1 MKSCPMAKALHKRQG
16 IPTAVFL
23 SNEVKTYGRSAF
35 FTVTAHCIQNSLRF
49 GKDLGMTTIIGIT
62 LKGIFRD
69 RVFQGIMVTAC
80 AFLLIPVIASLSMRQ
95 VTELS
100 LTLSLSLISFILLL
114 LSVFLGGTSLW
125 KDIERR
131 YTFSVLGLP
140 ISRQSYMIGR
150 FGGVALFV
158 LLAAAVLG
166 AAAFAIVTYSS
177 AIYPPDRPIVWST
190 MALCIL
196 FDALKYILLIAV
208 AFLFST
214 VSTSF
219 FLPVFGA
226 IATFLT
232 GGVTQQVYEFV
243 NSPASKS
250 LSPVV
255 KQLAK
260 GLYYILPNFGA
271 FDLKVN
277 AIYGLPIPAT
287 GLLLTIAYFVVYL
300 GILLSLSA
308 AIFMR
313 REMR

>member
-1 MKSCPMAKALHKRQG
+1 
-16 IPTAVFL
+16 
-23 SNEVKTYGRSAF
+23 
-35 FTVTAHCIQNSLRF
+35 
-49 GKDLGMTTIIGIT
+49 MTSIIVLT

-95 VTELS
+95 ITELS

-114 LSVFLGGTSLW
+114 LAVFLGGTSLW

-140 ISRQSYMIGR
+140 LSRQRYLLGR
-150 FGGVALFV
+150 FGGTALFV
-158 LLAAAVLG
+158 LLTAAVLG
-166 AAAFAIVTYSS
+166 VAAFVVVLYSNTQHPS
-177 AIYPPDRPIVWST
+177 ERPIIWST
-190 MALCIL
+190 MALCIF

-219 FLPVFGA
+219 FLPVFGT

-232 GGVTQQVYEFV
+232 GGVTQQVFEYI
-243 NSPASKS
+243 NSPAAKN

-255 KQLAK
+255 KQIAA
-260 GLYYILPNFGA
+260 GLYYLLPNFSA

-277 AIYGLPIPAT
+277 TIYGLPVPVN
-287 GLLLTIAYFVVYL
+287 GLLLTVAYFVVYV
-300 GILLSLSA
+300 GALLSISA
-308 AIFMR
+308 AIFLR

>member
-1 MKSCPMAKALHKRQG
+1 
-16 IPTAVFL
+16 
-23 SNEVKTYGRSAF
+23 
-35 FTVTAHCIQNSLRF
+35 
-49 GKDLGMTTIIGIT
+49 MTTIMRIT

-80 AFLLIPVIASLSMRQ
+80 AFLLIPGIASLSMRQ

-100 LTLSLSLISFILLL
+100 LTLSLSLLSFIMLLL
-114 LSVFLGGTSLW
+114 AVFLGGTSLW

-140 ISRQSYMIGR
+140 LSRQSYLLGR
-150 FGGVALFV
+150 FGGTALFV
-158 LLAAAVLG
+158 LLAAVVLG
-166 AAAFAIVTYSS
+166 IAAFAVVLYSS
-177 AIYPPDRPIVWST
+177 AIYPPDRPIVWGT
-190 MALCIL
+190 MATCIL

-219 FLPVFGA
+219 FLPVFGT
-226 IATFLT
+226 IATFLA
-232 GGVTQQVYEFV
+232 GGVTQQVYEYIH
-243 NSPASKS
+243 SPASQN
-250 LSPVV
+250 LAPVV
-255 KQLAK
+255 RQIAT
-260 GLYYILPNFGA
+260 GIYYLLPNFSA

-277 AIYGLPIPAT
+277 TIYGLPVPAA
-287 GLLLTIAYFVVYL
+287 GLFLTVAYFVVYV

-308 AIFMR
+308 AIFSR

>member
-1 MKSCPMAKALHKRQG
+1 
-16 IPTAVFL
+16 
-23 SNEVKTYGRSAF
+23 
-35 FTVTAHCIQNSLRF
+35 
-49 GKDLGMTTIIGIT
+49 MTSIINIT

-100 LTLSLSLISFILLL
+100 LMLSLSLISFILLL

-140 ISRQSYMIGR
+140 ISRQSYMLGR
-150 FGGVALFV
+150 FGGTALFV
-158 LLAAAVLG
+158 LLASIVLG
-166 AAAFAIVTYSS
+166 AAAFAVVSYSS
-177 AIYPPDRPIVWST
+177 AIYPSDRPIVWGT

-219 FLPVFGA
+219 FLPVFGT
-226 IATFLT
+226 IATFLV
-232 GGVTQQVYEFV
+232 GGVTQQVYEYV
-243 NSPASKS
+243 NSPASKAV
-250 LSPVV
+250 SPFV
-255 KQLAK
+255 KQLASA
-260 GLYYILPNFGA
+260 LYYILPNFGA

-277 AIYGLPIPAT
+277 AIYGLPLSAN
-287 GLLLTIAYFVVYL
+287 GLLLTAAYFAVYV
-300 GILLSLSA
+300 GLLLSA
-308 AIFMR
+308 AAAIFAR

>member
-1 MKSCPMAKALHKRQG
+1 
-16 IPTAVFL
+16 
-23 SNEVKTYGRSAF
+23 
-35 FTVTAHCIQNSLRF
+35 
-49 GKDLGMTTIIGIT
+49 MTTIIGVT

-80 AFLLIPVIASLSMRQ
+80 AFLFIPGIAALSMRQ

-100 LTLSLSLISFILLL
+100 LTLSLSLLSFIMLL

-140 ISRQSYMIGR
+140 LSRQSYLLGR
-150 FGGVALFV
+150 FGGTALFV

-166 AAAFAIVTYSS
+166 IAACAVVGFTS
-177 AIYPPDRPIVWST
+177 AVHPPDRPIVWGT

-219 FLPVFGA
+219 FLPVFGT
-226 IATFLT
+226 IATFLA
-232 GGVTQQVYEFV
+232 GGVTQQVYEYIH
-243 NSPASKS
+243 SPASIK
-250 LSPVV
+250 LSPAV
-255 KQLAK
+255 KQIAT
-260 GLYYILPNFGA
+260 GLYYLLPNFGA

-277 AIYGLPIPAT
+277 AIYGLPVPAG
-287 GLLLTIAYFVVYL
+287 GLFLTLSYFIVYV

-308 AIFMR
+308 AIFSR

>member
-1 MKSCPMAKALHKRQG
+1 M
-16 IPTAVFL
+16 
-23 SNEVKTYGRSAF
+23 
-35 FTVTAHCIQNSLRF
+35 RF
-49 GKDLGMTTIIGIT
+49 DMTTVISIT

-69 RVFQGIMVTAC
+69 RVFQGIMVTSL
-80 AFLLIPVIASLSMRQ
+80 AFLLIPSIATLSMRQ

-140 ISRQSYMIGR
+140 LSRPGYLLGR
-150 FGGVALFV
+150 FAGTAIFV
-158 LLAAAVLG
+158 VLAAAILG
-166 AAAFAIVTYSS
+166 VAAFGVVAYCSVAT
-177 AIYPPDRPIVWST
+177 PPERPVIWGM

-196 FDALKYILLIAV
+196 FDTLKYLLLIAV

-219 FLPVFGA
+219 FLPVFGT
-226 IATFLT
+226 IATYLA
-232 GGVTQQVYEFV
+232 GGVTQQVYEYIQ
-243 NSPASKS
+243 SPAAKN
-250 LSPVV
+250 LSPGV
-255 KQLAK
+255 KQIAT
-260 GLYYILPNFGA
+260 GLYYLLPNFGA

-277 AIYGLPIPAT
+277 AIYGLPVPAN
-287 GLLLTIAYFVVYL
+287 GLLLTVAYFVVYV

-308 AIFMR
+308 AIFVR
-313 REMR
+313 RELR

>member
-1 MKSCPMAKALHKRQG
+1 
-16 IPTAVFL
+16 
-23 SNEVKTYGRSAF
+23 
-35 FTVTAHCIQNSLRF
+35 
-49 GKDLGMTTIIGIT
+49 MTSIIRLT

-69 RVFQGIMVTAC
+69 RVFQGIMVTAF

-114 LSVFLGGTSLW
+114 LAVFLGGTSLW

-158 LLAAAVLG
+158 LVTAVVLG
-166 AAAFAIVTYSS
+166 VAAFVVVLYATTLFPSE
-177 AIYPPDRPIVWST
+177 RPIIWSN

-219 FLPVFGA
+219 FLPVFGT
-226 IATFLT
+226 IATFIV
-232 GGVTQQVYEFV
+232 GGISQQVYEFV
-243 NSPASKS
+243 NSPAAAK
-250 LSPVV
+250 LSPFV
-255 KQLAK
+255 KQLATA
-260 GLYYILPNFGA
+260 LYYVLPNFSA
-271 FDLKVN
+271 FDLKVS
-277 AIYGLPIPAT
+277 AIYGLPLHYS
-287 GLLLTIAYFVVYL
+287 GLTLTIAYFVVYVGL
-300 GILLSLSA
+300 LLSLAA
-308 AIFMR
+308 AIFTR

>member
-1 MKSCPMAKALHKRQG
+1 MSS
-16 IPTAVFL
+16 IV
-23 SNEVKTYGRSAF
+23 
-35 FTVTAHCIQNSLRF
+35 I
-49 GKDLGMTTIIGIT
+49 IT

-100 LTLSLSLISFILLL
+100 LTLSLSMISFILLL

-140 ISRQSYMIGR
+140 LSRERYLLGR
-150 FGGVALFV
+150 FGGTALFV
-158 LLAAAVLG
+158 LLAAVVLG
-166 AAAFAIVTYSS
+166 VAAFAVVIYSS
-177 AIYPPDRPIVWST
+177 AIYPSERPVVWST
-190 MALCIL
+190 MAICIL

-208 AFLFST
+208 AFFFST

-219 FLPVFGA
+219 FLPVFGTIA
-226 IATFLT
+226 IFLA
-232 GGVTQQVYEFV
+232 GGVTQQVYEYIR
-243 NSPASKS
+243 SPASKS
-250 LSPVV
+250 MSPFV
-255 KQLAK
+255 KQLAT
-260 GLYYILPNFGA
+260 GFYYLLPNFGA

-277 AIYGLPIPAT
+277 AIYALPLPAV
-287 GLLLTIAYFVVYL
+287 GLLLTLAYFVVYV
-300 GILLSLSA
+300 GILLSAAA
-308 AIFMR
+308 AIFVR

>member
-1 MKSCPMAKALHKRQG
+1 M
-16 IPTAVFL
+16 TA
-23 SNEVKTYGRSAF
+23 
-35 FTVTAHCIQNSLRF
+35 
-49 GKDLGMTTIIGIT
+49 IIGVT

-80 AFLLIPVIASLSMRQ
+80 AFLLIPVLASLSMRQ

-140 ISRQSYMIGR
+140 LPRGRYLLGR
-150 FGGVALFV
+150 FVGTSLFV
-158 LLAAAVLG
+158 FLAAAVLG
-166 AAAFAIVTYSS
+166 LAAFAVVLYSS
-177 AIYPPDRPIVWST
+177 TFYPPNKPIVWST

-219 FLPVFGA
+219 FLPVFGT
-226 IATFLT
+226 IATFLA
-232 GGVTQQVYEFV
+232 GGVTQQVYEYIQ
-243 NSPASKS
+243 SPASKS
-250 LSPVV
+250 LSPAV
-255 KQLAK
+255 KQIAG
-260 GLYYILPNFGA
+260 GLYYLLPNFGA

-277 AIYGLPIPAT
+277 AIYGLPVTADGI
-287 GLLLTIAYFVVYL
+287 LLTVAYFVVYA
-300 GILLSLSA
+300 GILISLST
-308 AIFMR
+308 AIFLR
-313 REMR
+313 REMK